1 MAYEICS
8 RCGKMFPKNGKS
20 YCEDCNVKTEK
31 ELDLIIE
38 YIRRNPDATIIEI
51 ISETGVTLKTIN
63 CLVNEGNISYVN
75 NSLEKIEDEEIL
87 NKVDKILAKKND
99 FYTKR
104 NSDY

>member
-8 RCGKMFPKNGKS
+8 RCGKMFFKNGS
-20 YCEDCNVKTEK
+20 VYCEDCNEKIGK
-31 ELDLIIE
+31 ELDLIVGHIKK
-38 YIRRNPDATIIEI
+38 NPEATILEI

-75 NSLEKIEDEEIL
+75 NKLDKIEDEEIL
-87 NKVDKILAKKND
+87 NKVDRILAKKND

-104 NSDY
+104 NRD